1 MAGVFCGRS
10 SYGYLIL
17 MLERPTPAYIRS
29 RLPELSDY
37 ADTDAAIHLAFS
49 TWPRNDQLDQV
60 LTKVVVL
67 NRLYSTSI
75 YDVHGMARHIVTLN
89 IDAALMAGDP
99 LLVARIAVLKLN
111 DGRSRNNYSFATK
124 YCAWHEPERFQIYDA
139 RVDAAL
145 WAYQRQF
152 KFGDFRRCE
161 LLDYSRFTQIVDAF
175 INHFQLHNIGRK
187 QLDKFLWLEGGK
199 ITSRPP
205 TTGAPTPQ
213 RERLDAQPSSP

>member
-1 MAGVFCGRS
+1 MAGVFCGMS
-10 SYGYLIL
+10 SYVYLVA
-17 MLERPTPAYIRS
+17 MLERPSLNYITS
-29 RLPELSDY
+29 QLPRFSDY
-37 ADTDAAIHLAFS
+37 ADASLRLVFS
-49 TWPRNDQLDQV
+49 TWPRNNQMDQV
-60 LTKVVVL
+60 LAKVVVL

-75 YDVHGMARHIVTLN
+75 YDVHGMARHIIALN

-111 DGRSRNNYSFATK
+111 NGRSRNNYSFATK

-161 LLDYSRFTQIVDAF
+161 LLDYSRFTQIVYAF

-199 ITSRPP
+199 NYKPP
-205 TTGAPTPQ
+205 SDDGGTNSATGEA
-213 RERLDAQPSSP
+213 